1 MVFSSKRF
9 EIGRGGIFV
18 CKLVTSIKTSITSF
32 GNLFFFMKLMKSV
45 ASLRF
50 MRLQLWWRSAEEF
63 NLYNRIALLLLL
75 KSTYFLS

>member
-9 EIGRGGIFV
+9 EIGRGGGIFV

-32 GNLFFFMKLMKSV
+32 GILFFFMKLMKSV

-50 MRLQLWWRSAEEF
+50 MRVVVA
-63 NLYNRIALLLLL
+63 IG
-75 KSTYFLS
+75 